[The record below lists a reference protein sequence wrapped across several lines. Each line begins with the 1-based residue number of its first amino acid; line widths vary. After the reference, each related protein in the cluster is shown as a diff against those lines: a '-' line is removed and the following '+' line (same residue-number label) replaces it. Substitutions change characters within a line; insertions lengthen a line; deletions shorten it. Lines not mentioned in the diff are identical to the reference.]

1 MGDIVRLLRKG
12 RFIGWYVRYKDTD
25 GRRKMR
31 ASHQPTQ
38 KLARRFLLEI
48 EGRVARGLLGMPEP
62 PESATALTVAALCER
77 FLSEYRR
84 PRIKDLEHYRAL
96 ARTALR
102 RVLPLLGDRA
112 CAALQPV
119 DVARLRDALAQR
131 YAANSVRLS
140 LTFAA
145 RVFSWAAGAGLV
157 AASPFKAVELP
168 PRQGLIEYLSRA
180 ESQAL
185 LAVASEQAAG
195 GGLRAGLRYA
205 CVHVALHTGLRK
217 GELLGLRWSDVDLD
231 SGRLTVAR
239 SFRAAPKGG
248 KTRHLRLPSSCVPV
262 LRAWRPRCPATP
274 EGLVFPICGESG
286 DGARAR
292 MGESRSMLELPEL
305 LQRAGCRPLR
315 RAWHAL
321 RHTFAS
327 HFVMSGG
334 NILALQK
341 ILGHHDIKETMT
353 YAHLAPDFLG
363 DEMERVRFE
372 EPAARSRRG
381 AAERARG
388 EGPAA
393 LLSRETDA
401 PEIAAGKRQRGPRA
415 RRT

>member
-1 MGDIVRLLRKG
+1 MRLERKG
-12 RFIGWYVRYKDTD
+12 RFIGWYVRYRDTD

-62 PESATALTVAALCER
+62 AAASLTVAELCER

-84 PRIKDLEHYRAL
+84 PRIKDLTRYRAL

-102 RVLPLLGDRA
+102 RVLPLLGDRP
-112 CAALQPV
+112 CAALQPAE
-119 DVARLRDALAQR
+119 VARLREALVQR

-145 RVFSWAAGAGLV
+145 RVFSWAARDGLV
-157 AASPFKAVELP
+157 ASSPFKAVELP

-180 ESQAL
+180 ESRAL
-185 LAVASEQAAG
+185 LAVASEEAAG

-217 GELLGLRWSDVDLD
+217 GELLGLRWSDVDLE
-231 SGRLTVAR
+231 SRRLTVAR

-262 LRAWRPRCPATP
+262 LRAWRRRCPGTA
-274 EGLVFPICGESG
+274 EALVFPLCDDRGG
-286 DGARAR
+286 GAR

-334 NILALQK
+334 NILSLQK

-372 EPAARSRRG
+372 
-381 AAERARG
+381 
-388 EGPAA
+388 
-393 LLSRETDA
+393 A
-401 PEIAAGKRQRGPRA
+401 PDGDGN
-415 RRT
+415 